1 MERVTARSTE
11 RINVHRTRLRRERE
25 RERGKRGARLRTY
38 VILGPVCIEVSVTL
52 PLCCVSFA
60 ATFVGRRGRRMMI
73 PKKGSPPL

>member
-25 RERGKRGARLRTY
+25 RGAKGGARLRTY

>member
-25 RERGKRGARLRTY
+25 RGAKGGARLRTY
-38 VILGPVCIEVSVTL
+38 VILGPVCIEVSITL

-60 ATFVGRRGRRMMI
+60 ATFVGEGDDDTEEG
-73 PKKGSPPL
+73 KSAVVKG